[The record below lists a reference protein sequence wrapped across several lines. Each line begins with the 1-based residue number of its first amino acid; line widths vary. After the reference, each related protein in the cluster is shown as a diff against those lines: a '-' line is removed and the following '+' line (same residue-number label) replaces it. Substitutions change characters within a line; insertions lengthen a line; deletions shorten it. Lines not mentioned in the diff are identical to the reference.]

1 MKKLG
6 YGFENKDNFSWI
18 LLYILIVGLLIL
30 PSIIAIYNN
39 EFANFLPAAI
49 ILAIIFIFAIICM
62 KRQQKSNSDYK
73 KQITIAK
80 EKGIKITG
88 KINDIKHVVEKFREP
103 NGEKTYIHKYKLLI
117 EYTNPSTKEK
127 TVFET
132 PILSFNPIYCLAS
145 KDCNVYVYD
154 DIAYAT
160 DFIPVKDGEKSIFF
174 QEDDELYQQAMKVQR
189 NVKRAFAF
197 YSILGGILCILAVAW
212 LIITVYLPTLND

>member
-18 LLYILIVGLLIL
+18 LLCILIVGLLIL

-127 TVFET
+127 VVFET
-132 PILSFNPIYCLAS
+132 PILGFNPIHILAS
-145 KDCNVYVYD
+145 RDCSVYVYN
-154 DIAYAT
+154 DIEYAT

-174 QEDDELYQQAMKVQR
+174 QEDDELYQQAMKVQK

-197 YSILGGILCILAVAW
+197 YSFLGVLCILAVAW
-212 LIITVYLPTLND
+212 LIITVYLHTLNG